1 MSVPLGLIGAGKYK
15 TTVVICMLTYEVD
28 ASRSRIYGSCSS
40 VKMLDETTSY
50 MFYIHT
56 FYVLNE

>member
-1 MSVPLGLIGAGKYK
+1 
-15 TTVVICMLTYEVD
+15 MLTYEVD